1 MRVCAGVDVAAPPAA
16 VWALITDPARYL
28 HFMAGVTR
36 WEMADDR
43 PPGLGARY
51 RMLMRVGSADV
62 GGLIE
67 VVEYHEPRDLAWTS
81 VTGIDQRGRWR
92 LRAVEGDRTH
102 VELRLAYGVAGSGF
116 LGWVAE
122 QVAAPTVRGH
132 LRRSLQQ
139 LEREVEHDQ
148 RRRQAAARRA
158 GAASAPLA
166 RRATPAELD
175 RQLMDGPVLEGQHEG
190 PAGPGP

>member
-1 MRVCAGVDVAAPPAA
+1 
-16 VWALITDPARYL
+16 
-28 HFMAGVTR
+28 
-36 WEMADDR
+36 
-43 PPGLGARY
+43 
-51 RMLMRVGSADV
+51 MLMRVGSADV

-92 LRAVEGDRTH
+92 LRALEGDRTH
-102 VELRLAYGVAGSGF
+102 VELRLAYGVAGSGL

-148 RRRQAAARRA
+148 RGRQAAVRRSGRGVSDA
-158 GAASAPLA
+158 GST
-166 RRATPAELD
+166 RN
-175 RQLMDGPVLEGQHEG
+175 
-190 PAGPGP
+190 PGGT